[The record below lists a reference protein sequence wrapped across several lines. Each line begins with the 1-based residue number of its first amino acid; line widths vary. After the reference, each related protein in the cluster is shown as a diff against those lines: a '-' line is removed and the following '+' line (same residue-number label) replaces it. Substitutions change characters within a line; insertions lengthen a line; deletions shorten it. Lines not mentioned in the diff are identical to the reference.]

1 MSGSPVITDDHDSTS
16 NLYSY
21 GVHTHGHSKRNE
33 GVRISKK
40 YFFDI
45 CRWKCN
51 TGATCSAVC

>member
-21 GVHTHGHSKRNE
+21 GVHTHGLSSRNE
-33 GVRISKK
+33 GVRISRN
-40 YFFDI
+40 YFYDI
-45 CRWKCN
+45 CRWMCN